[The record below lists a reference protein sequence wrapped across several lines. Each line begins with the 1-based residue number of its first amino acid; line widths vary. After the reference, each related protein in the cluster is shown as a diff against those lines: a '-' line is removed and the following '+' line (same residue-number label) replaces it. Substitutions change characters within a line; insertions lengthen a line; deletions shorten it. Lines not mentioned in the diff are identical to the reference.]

1 MVIPE
6 NLVIIGFDLSRSV
19 RGCVPAGPGLCHPT
33 GAEAVALRRELAPS
47 FQPSPATNEFL
58 VDFNGI

>member
-1 MVIPE
+1 MD
-6 NLVIIGFDLSRSV
+6 GDSRKSGTN
-19 RGCVPAGPGLCHPT
+19 RFGCVPAGPGLCHPT

-47 FQPSPATNEFL
+47 FQPSPATNGFL